1 MQDRDLSAE
10 YHEPKSGKVES
21 LYNTFTVVRLYDCK
35 ITCASEDNLVLLRSS
50 HPSSTA
56 PPLSER
62 GFSTVCGG
70 F

>member
-35 ITCASEDNLVLLRSS
+35 TVKFASADLNPDRSEKVYQ
-50 HPSSTA
+50 PRDDA
-56 PPLSER
+56 DPE
-62 GFSTVCGG
+62 
-70 F
+70 